1 MFFNSR
7 IAGLILAAI
16 IALTMAGYLA
26 FLDILSFHAIL
37 STALVTFFTAFLFI
51 FLTLEFIILREI
63 NKLYKMLD
71 KLKKKDFKQ
80 FVKKIKET
88 GGQLS
93 HINQEL
99 FSFVT
104 KKEEEIDE
112 LKKLE
117 VYRREF
123 LADISHEL
131 KTPIFAAQGFIH
143 TLLDGAIY
151 DKANREKFLKK
162 AAKNLDG
169 LEALV
174 QDLIALSQMETG
186 EVKMMMEDFDL
197 KQMVK
202 EIFDQLDDKADQRGI
217 KLQIETNAPDM
228 VVHADPFR
236 LKQVIL
242 NLVDNSIKYGS
253 EKGEVKVS
261 LEKEKDHVH
270 VYVKDNGPGIA
281 PEHLNRIFDRFYR
294 IEKSRSKEK
303 GGSGLGLSIVQKIIE
318 AHNSKVSVTSKIGKG
333 TTFAFKLKNTPIGQ
347 THLI

>member
-1 MFFNSR
+1 MFLNSR
-7 IAGLILAAI
+7 VAGLILAAI

-26 FLDILSFHAIL
+26 FLDILSIQAIL
-37 STALVTFFTAFLFI
+37 STTLVTFFTAFLFI
-51 FLTLEFIILREI
+51 FLTLEFVILREI
-63 NKLYKMLD
+63 NKLYKMVN

-80 FVKKIKET
+80 FVKKIENS
-88 GGQLS
+88 GNQFS

-99 FSFVT
+99 FSFVS
-104 KKEEEIDE
+104 KKEQEIDE

-151 DKANREKFLKK
+151 DKSNREKFLKK

-186 EVKMMMEDFDL
+186 EVKMVMEPFDL
-197 KQMVK
+197 NQLVK
-202 EIFDQLDDKADQRGI
+202 EIFEQLEDKADERET
-217 KLQIETNAPDM
+217 KLIQDANQNHII
-228 VVHADPFR
+228 VLADPFR
-236 LKQVIL
+236 VKQVIL
-242 NLVDNSIKYGS
+242 NLVDNAIKYGND
-253 EKGEVKVS
+253 KGEVKVV
-261 LEKEKDHVH
+261 LEKDKDHVH
-270 VYVKDNGPGIA
+270 VYVKDDGPGIA
-281 PEHLNRIFDRFYR
+281 PEHLSRIFDRFYR
-294 IEKSRSKEK
+294 VEKSRSKEK

-333 TTFAFKLKNTPIGQ
+333 TIFAFKLKTG
-347 THLI
+347 TVG